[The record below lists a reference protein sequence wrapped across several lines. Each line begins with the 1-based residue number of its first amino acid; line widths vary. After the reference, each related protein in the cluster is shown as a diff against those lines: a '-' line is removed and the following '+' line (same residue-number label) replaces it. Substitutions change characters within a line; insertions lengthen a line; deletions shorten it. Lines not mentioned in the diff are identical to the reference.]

1 MSPKNHTAPDKAA
14 KMKYTHSEY
23 LISPEELAKILG
35 NDGVKVFDTSV
46 LLHQVD
52 GAHKAESGINTYLE
66 EHIQGAGF
74 IDLIS
79 DWSDTQSALNHTLP
93 ALDTLTA
100 AIGASGISNDDEVI
114 LYSSGHLMWAT
125 RAWWC
130 LHYAGHNNI
139 KVLNG
144 NIRAWKNAGLP
155 CESGRHEFARTTFIG
170 TPNTKIFA
178 NTQAVEDGLTQNTCT
193 INALTTPLYE
203 GTGDFFYKRRG
214 HIPGS
219 LSLPFSDVL
228 DNEFFLQPD
237 ALTKAL
243 ESQGMLSA
251 ENVIVYCGGGIAA
264 TLDAFAC
271 KLLGQDKVSVYDG
284 SMSEWVLSEQ
294 RALTLG
300 ANP

>member
-1 MSPKNHTAPDKAA
+1 MN
-14 KMKYTHSEY
+14 YTHPEY
-23 LISPEELAKILG
+23 LISSEELQKIIG
-35 NDGVKVFDTSV
+35 NDNVKVFDTSV

-52 GAHKAESGINTYLE
+52 GAHKAESGIEAYLE
-66 EHIQGAGF
+66 KHIQGAGF
-74 IDLIS
+74 IDLIN
-79 DWSDTQSALNHTLP
+79 DWSDTDSALNHTLP
-93 ALDTLTA
+93 PLDALCK
-100 AIGASGISNDDEVI
+100 AIGDSGINQDDEVI

-130 LHYAGHNNI
+130 LHYAGHTNI

-144 NIRAWKNAGLP
+144 NIRAWRKAGLP
-155 CESGRHEFARTTFIG
+155 CESGRHEFAKAEFFGSPKSAVFT
-170 TPNTKIFA
+170 
-178 NTQAVEDGLTQNTCT
+178 NTQGVEAGLAQNTCT

-228 DNEFFLQPD
+228 DNEFFLEPE
-237 ALTKAL
+237 ALAATL
-243 ESQGMLSA
+243 ERQGMLSA

-271 KLLGQDKVSVYDG
+271 KLLGQDRVSVYDG
-284 SMSEWVLSEQ
+284 SMSEWVLSED
-294 RALTLG
+294 RTLTVG

>member
-1 MSPKNHTAPDKAA
+1 MN
-14 KMKYTHSEY
+14 YTHPEY
-23 LISPEELAKILG
+23 LISSAELHKIIG
-35 NDGVKVFDTSV
+35 NDNVKVFDTSV

-52 GAHKAESGINTYLE
+52 GAHRAESGIEAYLN
-66 EHIQGAGF
+66 EHIQSAGF
-74 IDLIS
+74 IDLIT
-79 DWSDTQSALNHTLP
+79 DWSDTNSALNHTLP
-93 ALDTLTA
+93 PLDLLIK
-100 AIGASGISNDDEVI
+100 AIGNSGISQDDEVI

-130 LHYAGHNNI
+130 LHYAGHTNI

-155 CESGRHEFARTTFIG
+155 CGSGRHEYAPKEFTGMA
-170 TPNTKIFA
+170 KIEVFT
-178 NTQAVEDGLTQNTCT
+178 NTQGVEAGLAQSTCT
-193 INALTTPLYE
+193 INALTKPMYE

-228 DNEFFLQPD
+228 DNEFFLEPKTLF
-237 ALTKAL
+237 ATL
-243 ESQGMLSA
+243 ESQGMLRA

-284 SMSEWVLSEQ
+284 SLSEWVLSEQ
-294 RALTLG
+294 RTLTIG

>member
-1 MSPKNHTAPDKAA
+1 MN
-14 KMKYTHSEY
+14 YTHPEY
-23 LISPEELAKILG
+23 LISSEELQKIIG
-35 NDGVKVFDTSV
+35 NDNVKVFDTSV

-52 GAHKAESGINTYLE
+52 GAHKAESGIEAYLE
-66 EHIQGAGF
+66 KHIQGAGF
-74 IDLIS
+74 IDLIN
-79 DWSDTQSALNHTLP
+79 DWSDTDSALNHTLP
-93 ALDTLTA
+93 PLDALCK
-100 AIGASGISNDDEVI
+100 AIGDSGISQDDEVI

-130 LHYAGHNNI
+130 LHYAGHTNI

-144 NIRAWKNAGLP
+144 NIRAWRKAGLP
-155 CESGRHEFARTTFIG
+155 CESGRHEFAKAEFFGSPKSAVFT
-170 TPNTKIFA
+170 
-178 NTQAVEDGLTQNTCT
+178 NTQGVEAGLAQNTCT

-228 DNEFFLQPD
+228 DNEFFLEPE
-237 ALTKAL
+237 ALAATL
-243 ESQGMLSA
+243 ERQGMLSA

-271 KLLGQDKVSVYDG
+271 KLLGQDKVCVYDG
-284 SMSEWVLSEQ
+284 SMSEWVLSVD
-294 RALTLG
+294 RTLTVG

>member
-1 MSPKNHTAPDKAA
+1 MN
-14 KMKYTHSEY
+14 YTHPEY
-23 LISPEELAKILG
+23 LISSEELQKIIG
-35 NDGVKVFDTSV
+35 NDNVKVFDTSV

-52 GAHKAESGINTYLE
+52 GAHKAESGIEAYLE
-66 EHIQGAGF
+66 KHIQGAGF
-74 IDLIS
+74 IDLIN
-79 DWSDTQSALNHTLP
+79 DWSDTDSALNHTLP
-93 ALDTLTA
+93 PLDALCK
-100 AIGASGISNDDEVI
+100 AIGDSGINQDDEVI

-130 LHYAGHNNI
+130 LHYAGHTNI

-144 NIRAWKNAGLP
+144 NIRAWRKAGLP
-155 CESGRHEFARTTFIG
+155 CESGRHEFAKAEFFGSPKSAVFT
-170 TPNTKIFA
+170 
-178 NTQAVEDGLTQNTCT
+178 NTQGVEAGLAQNTCT

-219 LSLPFSDVL
+219 LSLPSSDVL
-228 DNEFFLQPD
+228 DNEFFLEPE
-237 ALTKAL
+237 ALAATL
-243 ESQGMLSA
+243 ERQGMLSA

-284 SMSEWVLSEQ
+284 SMSEWVLSED
-294 RALTLG
+294 RTLTVG

>member
-1 MSPKNHTAPDKAA
+1 MN
-14 KMKYTHSEY
+14 YTHPEY
-23 LISPEELAKILG
+23 LISSEELQKIIG
-35 NDGVKVFDTSV
+35 NDNVKVFDTSV

-52 GAHKAESGINTYLE
+52 GAHKAESGIEAYLE

-74 IDLIS
+74 IDLIN
-79 DWSDTQSALNHTLP
+79 DWSDTDSALNHTLP
-93 ALDTLTA
+93 PLDALCK
-100 AIGASGISNDDEVI
+100 AIGDSGISQDDEVI

-130 LHYAGHNNI
+130 LHYAGHTNI

-144 NIRAWKNAGLP
+144 NIRAWRKAGLP
-155 CESGRHEFARTTFIG
+155 CESGRHEFAKAEFFGSPKSAVFT
-170 TPNTKIFA
+170 NTHG
-178 NTQAVEDGLTQNTCT
+178 VEAGLAQNTCT

-228 DNEFFLQPD
+228 DNEFFLEPE
-237 ALTKAL
+237 ALAATL
-243 ESQGMLSA
+243 ERQGMLSA

-271 KLLGQDKVSVYDG
+271 KLLGQDRVSVYDG
-284 SMSEWVLSEQ
+284 SMSEWVLSED
-294 RALTLG
+294 RTLTVG

>member
-1 MSPKNHTAPDKAA
+1 MN
-14 KMKYTHSEY
+14 YTHPEY
-23 LISPEELAKILG
+23 LISSEELQKIIG
-35 NDGVKVFDTSV
+35 NDNVKVFDTSV

-52 GAHKAESGINTYLE
+52 GAHKAESGIEAYLE

-74 IDLIS
+74 IDLIN
-79 DWSDTQSALNHTLP
+79 DWSDTDSALNHTLP
-93 ALDTLTA
+93 PLDALCK
-100 AIGASGISNDDEVI
+100 AIGDSGISQDDEVI

-130 LHYAGHNNI
+130 LHYAGHTNI

-144 NIRAWKNAGLP
+144 NIRAWQKAGLP
-155 CESGRHEFARTTFIG
+155 CESGRNVFAKTEFSGSPKSAVFT
-170 TPNTKIFA
+170 
-178 NTQAVEDGLTQNTCT
+178 NTQGVEAGLAQNTCT

-228 DNEFFLQPD
+228 DNEFFIEPETL
-237 ALTKAL
+237 AATL
-243 ESQGMLSA
+243 ERQGMLSA

-264 TLDAFAC
+264 TLNAFAC
-271 KLLGQDKVSVYDG
+271 QLLGQDKVSVYDG
-284 SMSEWVLSEQ
+284 SMSEWVLSED
-294 RALTLG
+294 RTLTLG

>member
-1 MSPKNHTAPDKAA
+1 ME
-14 KMKYTHSEY
+14 YTHPEF
-23 LISPEELAKILG
+23 LISSAGLHEIIG
-35 NDGVKVFDTSV
+35 NAGVKVFDTSV

-66 EHIQGAGF
+66 EHIKGAGF
-74 IDLIS
+74 IDLIN
-79 DWSDTQSALNHTLP
+79 DWSDTDSALNHTLP
-93 ALDTLTA
+93 PIETLA
-100 AIGASGISNDDEVI
+100 KAIGDSGISHNDEVI

-130 LHYAGHNNI
+130 LHYAGHTNI

-155 CESGRHEFARTTFIG
+155 CESGEHKFAKTEFTG
-170 TPNTKIFA
+170 TPKTQIFA
-178 NTQAVEDGLTQNTCT
+178 DTQTVEEGLAQNTCT

-228 DNEFFLQPD
+228 DNEFFLEPQ
-237 ALTKAL
+237 ALTATL
-243 ESQGMLSA
+243 EKQGMLRA

-284 SMSEWVLSEQ
+284 SMSEWVLSEE
-294 RALTLG
+294 RSLTLG

>member
-1 MSPKNHTAPDKAA
+1 MN
-14 KMKYTHSEY
+14 YTHPEY
-23 LISPEELAKILG
+23 LISSEELQKIIG
-35 NDGVKVFDTSV
+35 NDNVKVFDTSV

-52 GAHKAESGINTYLE
+52 GAHKAESGIEAYLE
-66 EHIQGAGF
+66 KHIQGAGF
-74 IDLIS
+74 IDLIN
-79 DWSDTQSALNHTLP
+79 DWSDTDSALNHTLP
-93 ALDTLTA
+93 PLDALCK
-100 AIGASGISNDDEVI
+100 AIGDSGINQDDEVI

-130 LHYAGHNNI
+130 LHYAGHTNI

-144 NIRAWKNAGLP
+144 NIRAWRKAGLP
-155 CESGRHEFARTTFIG
+155 CESGRHEFAKAEFFGSPKSAVFT
-170 TPNTKIFA
+170 
-178 NTQAVEDGLTQNTCT
+178 NTQGVEAGLAQNTCT

-228 DNEFFLQPD
+228 DNEFFLEPE
-237 ALTKAL
+237 ALAATL
-243 ESQGMLSA
+243 ERQGMLSA

-284 SMSEWVLSEQ
+284 SLSEWVLSED
-294 RALTLG
+294 RTLTVG

>member
-1 MSPKNHTAPDKAA
+1 MN
-14 KMKYTHSEY
+14 YTHPEY
-23 LISPEELAKILG
+23 LISSEELQRIIA
-35 NDGVKVFDTSV
+35 NDKVKVFDTSV

-52 GAHKAESGINTYLE
+52 GAHKAESGLNAYLK

-74 IDLIS
+74 IDLIT
-79 DWSDTQSALNHTLP
+79 DWSDTGSALNHTLP
-93 ALDTLTA
+93 PLDALTK
-100 AIGASGISNDDEVI
+100 AIGDSGIGQDDEVI

-130 LHYAGHNNI
+130 LHYAGHTNI
-139 KVLNG
+139 KILNG

-155 CESGRHEFARTTFIG
+155 CESGRQEFAKTEFSS
-170 TPNTKIFA
+170 TPKSEVFT
-178 NTQAVEDGLTQNTCT
+178 NTQGVEAGLAQSTCT

-228 DNEFFLQPD
+228 DNEFFLEAD
-237 ALTKAL
+237 ALAATL
-243 ESQGMLSA
+243 ERQGMLSA
-251 ENVIVYCGGGIAA
+251 NNVIVYCGGGIAA
-264 TLDAFAC
+264 TLDGFAC
-271 KLLGQDKVSVYDG
+271 KLLGQDNVSVYDG
-284 SMSEWVLSEQ
+284 SMSEWVLAEE
-294 RALTLG
+294 RTLTLG